1 RPVRGRTAACRATS
15 SVAREMTDFE
25 ALLETITKHQVA
37 FIVVG
42 GAAAIAHGSAR
53 LTQDLDIVYDRSP
66 DNLYRLVSAFAH
78 PHPYLRG
85 ARRVLPFQWDK
96 ATVARGLNFTLVTS
110 LGDIDLLGE
119 IPGGGT
125 YKDLA
130 GGAIELQLFR
140 TRCLCLSL
148 PQLIR
153 AKRAA
158 GRPRDLEALAEL
170 EAIAQERGDSGH
182 AQ

>member
-1 RPVRGRTAACRATS
+1 
-15 SVAREMTDFE
+15 MTDFE
-25 ALLETITKHQVA
+25 ALLNTLSRREVA

-53 LTQDLDIVYDRSP
+53 LTQDLDIVYERSP
-66 DNLYRLVSAFAH
+66 ANLDRLVAALAEYQ
-78 PHPYLRG
+78 PYLRG
-85 ARRVLPFQWDK
+85 APPGLPFLWDRV
-96 ATVARGLNFTLVTS
+96 TLMRGLNFTLVTS

-119 IPGGGT
+119 IPGGGGYRELLT
-125 YKDLA
+125 
-130 GGAIELQLFR
+130 GAIELHVFQ

-158 GRPRDLEALAEL
+158 GRPKDLEALAEL
-170 EAIAQERGDSGH
+170 EAIEEEG
-182 AQ
+182 

>member
-1 RPVRGRTAACRATS
+1 
-15 SVAREMTDFE
+15 MTDFE
-25 ALLETITKHQVA
+25 GLLTTLWRQEVA

-53 LTQDLDIVYDRSP
+53 FTQDLDIVYLRTAA
-66 DNLYRLVSAFAH
+66 NLGRLAAALADH
-78 PHPYLRG
+78 KPYLRG
-85 ARRVLPFQWDK
+85 VPPGLPFVWD
-96 ATVARGLNFTLVTS
+96 ATMLARGLNFTLVTS

-125 YKDLA
+125 YEELLA
-130 GGAIELQLFR
+130 DAVELQVFQA
-140 TRCLCLSL
+140 RCLCLSL

-158 GRPRDLEALAEL
+158 GRPRD
-170 EAIAQERGDSGH
+170 
-182 AQ
+182 

>member
-1 RPVRGRTAACRATS
+1 
-15 SVAREMTDFE
+15 MTDFG
-25 ALLETITKHQVA
+25 ALLAALGRHEVA

-53 LTQDLDIVYDRSP
+53 LTQDLDIVYARFPANLDRLIAALA
-66 DNLYRLVSAFAH
+66 DYK
-78 PHPYLRG
+78 PYLRG
-85 ARRVLPFQWDK
+85 VPPGLPFIWDSP
-96 ATVARGLNFTLVTS
+96 TLERGLNFTLVTS
-110 LGDIDLLGE
+110 LGDIDVLGE
-119 IPGGGT
+119 IPGGGS
-125 YKDLA
+125 YEDLA
-130 GGAIELQLFR
+130 GGAIELEIFA

-170 EAIAQERGDSGH
+170 EAIQEEQG
-182 AQ
+182 

>member
-1 RPVRGRTAACRATS
+1 
-15 SVAREMTDFE
+15 MTDFD
-25 ALLETITKHQVA
+25 ALLTALWQHEVA

-53 LTQDLDIVYDRSP
+53 LTQDLDVVYLRTAANLDRLAAALA
-66 DNLYRLVSAFAH
+66 DH
-78 PHPYLRG
+78 KPYLRG
-85 ARRVLPFQWDK
+85 VPLGLPFIWDA
-96 ATVARGLNFTLVTS
+96 ATLARGLNFTLVTS

-125 YKDLA
+125 YEELVADA
-130 GGAIELQLFR
+130 VELQVFGM
-140 TRCLCLSL
+140 RCLCLSL

-170 EAIAQERGDSGH
+170 EAIEEEGE
-182 AQ
+182 